1 MPVSSTESLIEAKNL
16 SNWKLVNNFRLRL
29 KKIKGPSQE
38 TERAGGPKR
47 LLLEEDY
54 FSLILF
60 GLLNPV
66 VSTMRGICSISH
78 IEKVQKSICSR
89 PVSLG
94 SFSEAQSVFDP
105 ELLKNVFLELSQE
118 SNISWGDARLD
129 KFKDRIKLVDGSLL
143 PALPRMC
150 WALWLNEENR
160 AAKLH
165 LKFNV
170 LTQTAC
176 DAIITAGNT
185 CERKTL
191 RRFAQKDE
199 IIVGDRYYGL
209 HYAYLGSLRDDGIS
223 FVMRIRNDAK
233 AKIIQELPLSQADKK
248 AGVTWQGMVKL
259 GDKWAGEPIRVVRVE
274 FDGKMILLA
283 TDLDIEADLISTI
296 YKYRWQIELFFKWL
310 KCILKCRHLIAES
323 KEGVEIQIYSALIA
337 ALMLQQLIGRKP
349 SKREMEFIE
358 LYLVGFIEIEEL
370 MGLLKLRKK
379 DKKS

>member
-1 MPVSSTESLIEAKNL
+1 MIDAKRL
-16 SNWKLVNNFRLRL
+16 SNWKLLDDFRLRL
-29 KKIKGPSQE
+29 SKIERHPEESK
-38 TERAGGPKR
+38 RAGGPER

-54 FSLILF
+54 FALILF
-60 GLLNPV
+60 GMLNPV
-66 VSTMRGICSISH
+66 VESMRGLCSISH
-78 IEKVQKSICSR
+78 IKKVQESVCSR

-129 KFKDRIKLVDGSLL
+129 RFKDRIKLVDGTLL

-191 RRFAQKDE
+191 RRFAKKDE
-199 IIVGDRYYGL
+199 VIVGDRYYGL
-209 HYAYLGSLRDDGIS
+209 HYAYLGRLREDGIS

-233 AKIIQELPLSQADKK
+233 AKDIKEIPLSKADRK
-248 AGVTWQGMVKL
+248 AGVTWQGLVKL
-259 GDKWAGEPIRVVRVE
+259 GDKWEGESIRVVRVE
-274 FDGKMILLA
+274 FEGKMILLA
-283 TDLDIEADLISTI
+283 TDLDIEAELIALI

-323 KEGVEIQIYSALIA
+323 KEGVEIQIYCALIA
-337 ALMLQQLIGRKP
+337 ALMLQQLVGRKP
-349 SKREMEFIE
+349 SKRQMEFIE
-358 LYLVGFIEIEEL
+358 LYMVGFIEVEEL
-370 MGLLKLRKK
+370 MSLLNPVKK
-379 DKKS
+379 DKKA